1 MFAKYQFNQDFIF
14 QMFLA
19 PNIFQKIIFK
29 IFYLILKIHMQIIA
43 NTRVQKL
50 FFTKMYHS
58 NIYRLQKNRA
68 LDFLIRQAHNVCNY
82 RKTAKIPV

>member
-29 IFYLILKIHMQIIA
+29 IFYLILKIHIQIIA

-50 FFTKMYHS
+50 FFTKMYYL
-58 NIYRLQKNRA
+58 NIYRLQKIELWN
-68 LDFLIRQAHNVCNY
+68 F
-82 RKTAKIPV
+82 